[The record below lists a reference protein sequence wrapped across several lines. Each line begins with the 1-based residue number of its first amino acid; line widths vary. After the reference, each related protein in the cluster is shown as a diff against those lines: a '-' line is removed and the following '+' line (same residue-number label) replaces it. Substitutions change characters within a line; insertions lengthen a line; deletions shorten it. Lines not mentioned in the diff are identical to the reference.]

1 MSQAWKNYFDACKSR
16 DILAAFDSLLEIGVR
31 PVPLTYDDR
40 GYIKRPIG
48 DEWGRTPIEA
58 RRTLLEKR
66 IEADPLSA
74 GIGCQPFGYVVFDL
88 DPPNKDPLRL
98 SAIYDD
104 FTQIVMGGEEHPT
117 LIVRGQTGVHVW
129 FKVSPEFMLK
139 WGDRAKRKI
148 DMPSGGHIEVFVG
161 SERFQA
167 QVACA
172 PTEGKTIV
180 SERVPVDIPAVAER
194 FVLSANRDRGE
205 KPEVAKREVEAEP
218 DSWESVFFAH
228 KASHLI
234 GSIASAAAGKLHYT
248 LRDNLLVIAGYA
260 AGVGCMSRWG
270 DVKQAVLM
278 ALEENGN
285 CRCYDTAEKT
295 MEWAWN
301 AGAGDPLTFGDFS
314 EKAGTKVEQPSKITV
329 GVVTSRQERESLIP
343 YHDPYEVSKR
353 FVEYEGSNRYV
364 TWKGST
370 YQWQGGKYVE
380 IKQEPLKAK
389 LGTFTDHYF
398 LIHAENELAAIADP
412 EKRAKFKKRPVTA
425 GVIQSVTQAFL
436 SVSIIDEQRLRAMPG
451 WIDRMATDWEPNE
464 TISLANCLL
473 NVRTRAAMAPTFRW
487 FSRTR
492 SPIRWNGGDA
502 TCPNW
507 ITFLEAIFPDDLES
521 IRLLQQFMGL
531 CLTSDTSWQKILSLV
546 GPPRSGKGTILR
558 IMSALLGP
566 DAVVSLG
573 LGDLSR
579 EFGLEKLIGAPLA
592 IMPDVRFGN
601 RENVADAIERLLS
614 ISGED
619 EIRIARKYQS
629 DWSGK
634 LPTRLIMAS
643 NEMPRLPDAAAALPT
658 RLLTLHFTESFVGR
672 EDTELADRL
681 MEEIEG
687 ILAWAVDGY
696 ADLLESGRFAT
707 NAATVDAVEEAK
719 EIGSPMVAFVRECLS
734 ITHNPESFVEISE
747 VYRAYQSWCS
757 LTGHKPS
764 SMTTMVKQIMDLEPK
779 IRKAR
784 PGNRS
789 GARRRS
795 LVGVNMTGGGVHA
808 F

>member
-1 MSQAWKNYFDACKSR
+1 M
-16 DILAAFDSLLEIGVR
+16 IAAFDSLLAIGPK

-48 DEWGRTPIEA
+48 DDWGKTPIDT
-58 RRTLLEKR
+58 RRKLLEKR
-66 IEADPLSA
+66 IESDPESA

-88 DPPNKDPLRL
+88 DPPNKDPLRV

-104 FTQIVMGGEEHPT
+104 FLQIVMGGEEHRT
-117 LIVRGQTGVHVW
+117 LIVRGQTGIHIW

-139 WGDRAKRKI
+139 WGDRAKRII
-148 DMPSGGHIEVFVG
+148 DMPSGGHVEIFVG
-161 SERFQA
+161 SEKYQA

-180 SERVPVDIPAVAER
+180 SEVPPVDLPQVAER

-205 KPEVAKREVEAEP
+205 KPDVPKREIQAEP
-218 DSWESVFFAH
+218 DSWESMIFAH
-228 KASHLI
+228 KASQLI

-248 LRDNLLVIAGYA
+248 LRDNLMVISGYA
-260 AGVGCMSRWG
+260 AGLGCLSRWE
-270 DVKQAVLM
+270 DVRENVLL
-278 ALEENGN
+278 ALQENGN
-285 CRCYDTAEKT
+285 CRCFDTAEKT
-295 MEWAWN
+295 MQWAWK
-301 AGAGDPLTFGDFS
+301 AGEEDPITVQGFDA
-314 EKAGTKVEQPSKITV
+314 KAGTKVEHEAKITV
-329 GVVTSRQERESLIP
+329 GVVTSKSDRDGLVP
-343 YHDPYEVSKR
+343 YHDPYYIAKK
-353 FVEYEGSNRYV
+353 FTEYEGASRLV
-364 TWKGST
+364 TWKGAT
-370 YQWQGGKYVE
+370 YQWIGGKYVE
-380 IKQEPLKAK
+380 IKPESIRAK
-389 LGTFTDHYF
+389 LGSFTDHLF
-398 LIHAENELAAIADP
+398 MIHAENELAGIADP

-425 GVIQSVTQAFL
+425 GVVQSVTQAFL
-436 SVSIIDEQRLRAMPG
+436 SVSIIDELRLRSMPG
-451 WIDRMATDWEPNE
+451 WIDRMSTDWEPNE

-473 NVRTRAAMAPTFRW
+473 NVRTQESIHPTSRW

-492 SPIRWNGGDA
+492 SPIHWNGGNSH
-502 TCPNW
+502 CPNW
-507 ITFLEAIFPDDLES
+507 QEFLES
-521 IRLLQQFMGL
+521 IFPNDHESARLLQQFMGL

-558 IMSALLGP
+558 IISAMLGA

-579 EFGLEKLIGAPLA
+579 EFGLEKLIGSPLA

-601 RENVADAIERLLS
+601 RDNVADAIERLLS

-634 LPTRLIMAS
+634 LPTRIIMAS

-672 EDTELADRL
+672 EDTELVDRL
-681 MEEIEG
+681 MSEIDG
-687 ILAWAVDGY
+687 ILAWAVEGY
-696 ADLLESGRFAT
+696 ADLLYSGRFIQ
-707 NAATVDAVEEAK
+707 NAATVDAVDEAK
-719 EIGSPMVAFVRECLS
+719 EIGSPMVAFVRDCLS
-734 ITHNPESFVEISE
+734 ITHNAETHVEISE
-747 VYRAYQSWCS
+747 VYRVYQGWCQT
-757 LTGHKPS
+757 TGHKPS

-784 PGNRS
+784 PGNRTS
-789 GARRRS
+789 ARRRS
-795 LVGVNMTGGGVHA
+795 LVGVHISGGGVHT

>member
-1 MSQAWKNYFDACKSR
+1 MSSNWKTYFDACKRR
-16 DILAAFDSLLEIGVR
+16 DILAAFDSLAAIGTK

-48 DEWGRTPIEA
+48 DEWGKVPIDS
-58 RRTLLEKR
+58 RRSLLERR
-66 IEADPLSA
+66 IEADPESA
-74 GIGCQPFGYVVFDL
+74 GVGCQPFGYVVFDL
-88 DPPNKDPLRL
+88 DPPGKDPNRL

-117 LIVRGQTGVHVW
+117 LIVRGQAGVHIW
-129 FKVSPEFMLK
+129 FEVSPEFMLK

-148 DMPSGGHIEVFVG
+148 DMPSGGHIEIFVG
-161 SERFQA
+161 SEKYQA

-172 PTEGKTIV
+172 PTEGKYIV
-180 SERVPVDIPAVAER
+180 SERPPVTLPKVAES
-194 FVLSANRDRGE
+194 FVLNANRDRGE
-205 KPEVAKREVEAEP
+205 KPVVPKRDVTAEP
-218 DSWESVFFAH
+218 DSWESMIFAH
-228 KASHLI
+228 KASQLI
-234 GSIASAAAGKLHYT
+234 GAIAAAQAGKLHYT
-248 LRDNLLVIAGYA
+248 LRDNLMVIAGYA
-260 AGVGCMSRWG
+260 AGLGCQERWE
-270 DVKQAVLM
+270 DVRESVLT
-278 ALEENGN
+278 ALHENGN
-285 CRCYDTAEKT
+285 CRCFDTAEKT
-295 MEWAWN
+295 MAWAWR
-301 AGAGDPLTFGDFS
+301 AGAEEPLTVQGFDV
-314 EKAGTKVEQPSKITV
+314 KAGTKVEHEPKITV
-329 GVVTSRQERESLIP
+329 GVVTSKAGRKTLIP
-343 YHDPYEVSKR
+343 YHDPYYVAKQ
-353 FVEYEGSNRYV
+353 FVEYEGSNRLV
-364 TWKGST
+364 TWKGAT
-370 YQWQGGKYVE
+370 YQWIGGKYVE
-380 IKQEPLKAK
+380 IKPESIRAK
-389 LGTFTDHYF
+389 VGSFTDHLF

-425 GVIQSVTQAFL
+425 SVVQSVTQAFL
-436 SVSIIDEQRLRAMPG
+436 SVSIIDELRLRSMPG
-451 WIDRMATDWEPNE
+451 WIDRMSTDWEPNE

-473 NVRTRAAMAPTFRW
+473 NVRTREAIPPTYRW

-492 SPIRWNGGDA
+492 SPIHWNGGNSE
-502 TCPNW
+502 CPNW
-507 ITFLEAIFPDDLES
+507 VSFLESIFPNDPDS

-558 IMSALLGP
+558 VMLALLG
-566 DAVVSLG
+566 AESVVSLG

-634 LPTRLIMAS
+634 LPTRIIMAS

-672 EDTELADRL
+672 EDTDLLERL
-681 MEEIEG
+681 MEEIEE
-687 ILAWAVDGY
+687 ILAWAVEGY
-696 ADLLESGRFAT
+696 ADLLEMGRFVT
-707 NAATVDAVEEAK
+707 NTATVDAVDEAK
-719 EIGSPMVAFVRECLS
+719 EIGSPMVAFMRDCLA
-734 ITHNPESFVEISE
+734 ITHKPETHVEIAE
-747 VYRAYQSWCS
+747 VYRVYQGWCQA
-757 LTGHKPS
+757 TGHKAS
-764 SMTTMVKQIMDLEPK
+764 SLTTMVKQIMDLEPK

-784 PGNRS
+784 PGNRNS
-789 GARRRS
+789 ARRRA
-795 LVGVNMTGGGVHA
+795 LVGVHISGSGVHT